1 VQETFAMPLRW
12 QAAAMPQAR
21 QNWAIGCGHIAIA
34 SLAAEN
40 LRVGSL
46 TTVVSLISGQSM
58 IQQPG
63 WGTRLMIKPNFHIKG
78 RGMRGMKGD
87 VLTLYTENGSGNLN
101 ITGWKIP
108 LYPPHPPTQ
117 LDLRHGAV
125 S

>member
-1 VQETFAMPLRW
+1 MNRHFFT
-12 QAAAMPQAR
+12 
-21 QNWAIGCGHIAIA
+21 
-34 SLAAEN
+34 
-40 LRVGSL
+40 
-46 TTVVSLISGQSM
+46 
-58 IQQPG
+58 QQG
-63 WGTRLMIKPNFHIKG
+63 WGMGVIR
-78 RGMRGMKGD
+78 GD